1 MKSVNQRLFH
11 CKDEELPVVLKAV
24 AFAFRRDLADFSAF
38 SLTFTEAYAT
48 DFETRFTTV
57 CDLLH
62 LLLWIDG
69 FASKHPFPKCRKS
82 YCQSACGLRKYS
94 YL

>member
-38 SLTFTEAYAT
+38 SPTFIEAYAT
-48 DFETRFTTV
+48 DFETRVTTV
-57 CDLLH
+57 CDLLEPQSET
-62 LLLWIDG
+62 L
-69 FASKHPFPKCRKS
+69 AKS
-82 YCQSACGLRKYS
+82 IITERYINTMTGLINR
-94 YL
+94 